1 MTGQSACAWVDP
13 DAKKNKL
20 AQTSEKADDIET
32 EVMDDEANE
41 TDAEDMDEGEDSY
54 EYMDEAEEMEA
65 QSMA

>member
-20 AQTSEKADDIET
+20 AQTSEKADD
-32 EVMDDEANE
+32 DE

-54 EYMDEAEEMEA
+54 D
-65 QSMA
+65 